1 MFKRSFLMIASAVLP
16 AVMFAQVAGYRATY
30 FVDGNIE
37 KDQYRSHV
45 SLESLESG
53 SSAVYATNGV
63 HLVLTRVRLNKTSG
77 SISDADRRET
87 GKNSVLLADG
97 GSTVLVEFC
106 EINSHT
112 TQADGVSASGEGTK
126 VTLQEGSVSTS
137 RNGAAAV
144 NATNKSNV
152 IVQKTTVNTYS
163 NQSPAFYTC
172 KDGRMEVT
180 EAKGENVGQA
190 APSFYVS
197 SGAIKAEKCEMS
209 SAKWTI
215 GSLDEGL
222 LELTG
227 NKLKSGSVCGFLV
240 YGADGKQREWRSTG
254 TLVLNKNEI
263 TVTDGPLVFITNAA
277 GTVSL
282 SRNKIS
288 CKNDEIISVKADEWG
303 PKNYNQG
310 DATIDLEKQ
319 VLNGDIYVDSISS
332 LVLTLKK
339 SAKLNGRITG
349 DATDRRDVKVFM
361 KKGAK
366 WNLKGE
372 CYISSISFEQPLE
385 KGLKQL
391 KGKHVIY
398 YDPDV
403 DTELGGKEYKT
414 GGGVLRPMK
423 K

>member
-1 MFKRSFLMIASAVLP
+1 MFKRSFFVIVSAALSAV
-16 AVMFAQVAGYRATY
+16 VFAQIPGYRATY
-30 FVDGNIE
+30 FVDGNEE

-45 SLESLESG
+45 SLESLEAG

-172 KDGRMEVT
+172 RDGRMEVT

-303 PKNYNQG
+303 SKNYNQG

-319 VLNGDIYVDSISS
+319 TLDGDIYVDSISS

-423 K
+423 R

>member
-1 MFKRSFLMIASAVLP
+1 MFKRSFFVIVSAALSAV
-16 AVMFAQVAGYRATY
+16 VFAQIPGYRATY
-30 FVDGNIE
+30 FVDGNEE

-45 SLESLESG
+45 SLESLEAG

-63 HLVLTRVRLNKTSG
+63 HLVLTRIRMNKTSG
-77 SISDADRRET
+77 FIPDADRRET

-97 GSTVLVEFC
+97 GSKVLIEYC
-106 EINSHT
+106 EVNSHA
-112 TQADGVSASGEGTK
+112 QGDGVSASGEGTK
-126 VTLQEGSVSTS
+126 VTLQEGTVSTS
-137 RNGAAAV
+137 RNGSAAL
-144 NATNKSNV
+144 NATNNSKI

-172 KDGRMEVT
+172 KDGTIEVT
-180 EAKGENVGQA
+180 EARGENAGQA

-197 SGAIKAEKCEMS
+197 GGTIKAEKCELS

-215 GSLDEGL
+215 GSLDDGL
-222 LELTG
+222 MELKE
-227 NKLKSGSVCGFLV
+227 NKLKAGSVCGFLV
-240 YGADGKQREWRSTG
+240 YGADGGRSAG
-254 TLVLNKNEI
+254 TLVLDKNEI
-263 TVTDGPLVFITNAA
+263 TVTEGPLIFVTNAG
-277 GTVSL
+277 GTISL

-288 CKNDEIISVKADEWG
+288 CKEDEIISIKADEWG
-303 PKNYNQG
+303 SKGSNQG

-339 SAKLNGRITG
+339 SAKLNGSITG
-349 DATDRRDVKVFM
+349 NASDSRNVKVFI

-366 WNLKGE
+366 WNLKGD
-372 CYISSISFEQPLE
+372 CYLSSISFEQPLE

-398 YDPDV
+398 YDPNV

-414 GGGVLRPMK
+414 GGGVLRPIK